1 LLGLALL
8 VALFNTPAEAQRRK
22 KCNTALPDSSLLV
35 SGPVYRECD
44 VDRAASRVGLEPKLS
59 SSSTPAGTSHSS
71 SCTVAEFRFV
81 VDTSGK
87 VEPAGIEVARTDD
100 RSFSQAVLVT
110 LNELRYRPAM
120 RDGVP
125 VRQLVTY
132 RRTRSVVVTTTTVV
146 SSGAMPTAADLPMS
160 GPSGTT
166 SGCR

>member
-1 LLGLALL
+1 
-8 VALFNTPAEAQRRK
+8 
-22 KCNTALPDSSLLV
+22 
-35 SGPVYRECD
+35 
-44 VDRAASRVGLEPKLS
+44 
-59 SSSTPAGTSHSS
+59 
-71 SCTVAEFRFV
+71 VAEFRFV